1 VFDDA
6 DLSASGPVVAD
17 AAVAGAASVD
27 GVPKVDEALTAGRYG
42 VDHATVLL
50 GVANDRIA
58 ADLDAKASDLA
69 DLAQRTRF
77 EPWARRVRDFADLL
91 DADGT
96 EPADPPDDE
105 LHIDRLHDTTH
116 LAGTFHGVTGHRVEH
131 ILDDAT
137 DRMWRQAQRD
147 ADTTNRAPAVPSR
160 AVLRARALT
169 ELLSVAHNATRTR
182 SGSGP
187 YTDPTLTLTGTINPD
202 STLHLDHRAT
212 TRTGWTLTIDAA
224 QRLEWT
230 TPTGTTIHGQQHG
243 TRTSDRAGPAPPTA
257 AA

>member
-17 AAVAGAASVD
+17 AAVADAAVAGAAPVD
-27 GVPKVDEALTAGRYG
+27 GVGEVAGLVEVLAVTAGRLAELDVAGVASDDLQRLVVGVERCRRRIDAGVLHAAGELDVRGSTDIEHGLATGKWLAREALLPAKAANRTVRHGRRLRSFPKVDEALTAGRYG
-42 VDHATVLL
+42 VDHAAVLL
-50 GVANDRIA
+50 G
-58 ADLDAKASDLA
+58 
-69 DLAQRTRF
+69 
-77 EPWARRVRDFADLL
+77 
-91 DADGT
+91 
-96 EPADPPDDE
+96 
-105 LHIDRLHDTTH
+105 
-116 LAGTFHGVTGHRVEH
+116 
-131 ILDDAT
+131 
-137 DRMWRQAQRD
+137 
-147 ADTTNRAPAVPSR
+147 
-160 AVLRARALT
+160 
-169 ELLSVAHNATRTR
+169 VAHNATRTR